1 MLDVSLRR
9 HLRRKDAGGAVQC
22 GESFI
27 EERHV
32 PADGWLAFY
41 QVHVLAGVG
50 NRQGRMNTSDSS
62 ATTSTSA

>member
-1 MLDVSLRR
+1 MWG
-9 HLRRKDAGGAVQC
+9 K
-22 GESFI
+22 FI

-50 NRQGRMNTSDSS
+50 NVR
-62 ATTSTSA
+62 AA